1 MTTTLTRNWTSVLFD
16 LDGTILDSAPGIVQS
31 LVDTFAYLGLPVPP
45 HDELMHYVGPPLLDS
60 FRNRAGLSEEAA
72 QNALRVYRQD
82 FRKDGAFDSAVFPG
96 IVGLLESL
104 AEADVPMAIVTSK
117 PEAQASRILDHFDL
131 RHFFTV
137 VAGATEDET
146 RATKTAIVGHALA
159 ELAALG
165 HDTSLTVMVGD
176 RIYDVEGAAAFDV
189 PSIIVEWGYGSPAE
203 AKGAMATVYSTDRL
217 RGLLLGG

>member
-31 LVDTFAYLGLPVPP
+31 LVDTFAYLGLPVPS
-45 HDELMHYVGPPLLDS
+45 HEELMHYVGPPLLDS

-72 QNALRVYRQD
+72 QNALQVYRKD

-96 IVGLLESL
+96 VVGLLESL
-104 AEADVPMAIVTSK
+104 TAANIPLAIATSK
-117 PEAQASRILDHFDL
+117 PETQAIRILDHFNL
-131 RHFFTV
+131 TRFFTV

-146 RATKTAIVGHALA
+146 RATKAAIVGHALA
-159 ELAALG
+159 ELKEAG

-189 PSIIVEWGYGSPAE
+189 PSIIVEWGYGSPEE

-217 RGLLLGG
+217 RELLLGG

>member
-16 LDGTILDSAPGIVQS
+16 LDGTILDSAPGIVRS
-31 LVDTFAYLGLPVPP
+31 LVETFTHLGLPVPSQE
-45 HDELMHYVGPPLLDS
+45 ELMHYVGPPLLDS
-60 FRNRAGLSEEAA
+60 FRNRAGLSEDAA
-72 QNALRVYRQD
+72 QNALQVYRTD

-96 IVGLLESL
+96 IIGLLQSL
-104 AEADVPMAIVTSK
+104 QEANIPLAIATSK
-117 PEAQASRILDHFDL
+117 PEDQANRILEHFNL
-131 RHFFTV
+131 SQYFTV

-159 ELAALG
+159 ELKEAG
-165 HDTSLTVMVGD
+165 HDTSLAVMVGD

-189 PSIIVEWGYGSPAE
+189 PSIIVEWGYGSPEE

-217 RGLLLGG
+217 RGLLLSS

>member
-1 MTTTLTRNWTSVLFD
+1 MNTTLTRNWTSVLFD

-31 LVDTFAYLGLPVPP
+31 LADTFAHLGLPVPSQ
-45 HDELMHYVGPPLLDS
+45 DELMHYVGPPLLDS
-60 FRNRAGLSEEAA
+60 FRNRAGLDEDAA
-72 QNALRVYRQD
+72 HNALQVYRTD

-104 AEADVPMAIVTSK
+104 TGENIPLAIATSK
-117 PEAQASRILDHFDL
+117 PEAQAIRILDHFDL
-131 RHFFTV
+131 SRFFTV

-146 RATKTAIVGHALA
+146 RATKTAIVGHALG
-159 ELAALG
+159 ELAEAG
-165 HDTSLTVMVGD
+165 HDTSMSVMVGD

-217 RGLLLGG
+217 RELLLGG

>member
-1 MTTTLTRNWTSVLFD
+1 MNTTLTRNWTSVLFD

-31 LVDTFAYLGLPVPP
+31 LVDTFAHIGLPVPP
-45 HDELMHYVGPPLLDS
+45 EDELMHYVGPPLLDS
-60 FRNRAGLSEEAA
+60 LRNRAGLSEADA
-72 QNALRVYRQD
+72 QRALQVYRND

-96 IVGLLESL
+96 IIGLLESL
-104 AEADVPMAIVTSK
+104 TEAGIPLAIATSK
-117 PEAQASRILDHFDL
+117 PEAQAIRILEHFKL
-131 RHFFTV
+131 RDFFTV
-137 VAGATEDET
+137 VAGASEDET

-159 ELAALG
+159 ELQAGG

-203 AKGAMATVYSTDRL
+203 AVGAMATVYSTDRL
-217 RGLLLGG
+217 RELLLGG

>member
-31 LVDTFAYLGLPVPP
+31 LVDTFAYLGLPVPS
-45 HDELMHYVGPPLLDS
+45 HEELMHYVGPPLLDS

-72 QNALRVYRQD
+72 QNALQVYRKD

-96 IVGLLESL
+96 VVGLLESL
-104 AEADVPMAIVTSK
+104 VEAGVPMAIATSK
-117 PEAQASRILDHFDL
+117 PEAQANRILDHFDL

-137 VAGATEDET
+137 VAGDTEDET
-146 RATKTAIVGHALA
+146 RATKAAIVGHALA

-165 HDTSLTVMVGD
+165 HDTSSSVMVGD
-176 RIYDVEGAAAFDV
+176 RIYDVEGAAACDV
-189 PSIIVEWGYGSPAE
+189 PSIIVEWGYGSPEE

-217 RGLLLGG
+217 RELLLGG